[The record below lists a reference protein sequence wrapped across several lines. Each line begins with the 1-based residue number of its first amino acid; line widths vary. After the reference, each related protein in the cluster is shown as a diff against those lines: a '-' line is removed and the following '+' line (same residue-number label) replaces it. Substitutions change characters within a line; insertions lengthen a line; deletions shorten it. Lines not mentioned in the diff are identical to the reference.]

1 MRKEIITNNDP
12 KSPISE
18 VFRSLRTNMQ
28 YMGSKKKLTILVT
41 STMQGEGKSFITT
54 NLAVTFAQAG
64 KKTII
69 VDTDMRRPRQH
80 KIFETDATPGLSNYL
95 SGVNFTVNDHELL
108 TDECIFKTDIENL
121 SIFPAGNVPPNP
133 SELLL
138 SGKLKELISDL
149 EEKFDVIIF
158 DGAPCL
164 LVTDATIVARRVNYT
179 IIVASQNETKMEDLK
194 EAQRRIK
201 HVGGHVA
208 GVVLNRVKMSKK
220 QYGNKYYYGARES
233 HYGHK
238 HSRGIF
244 DSKIENFIKNNKL
257 EKEIKND
264 DEEEFDNDEF
274 EVKKLT
280 DIKKDYEEYD
290 KNSEFEKEIKEE
302 NKKEVEKVEKIEKT
316 EEKNE
321 DEIKYRIEEK
331 ENSSVKEIVMNKE
344 DYDKISASK
353 EKISDIIKQIN
364 KLNED

>member
-41 STMQGEGKSFITT
+41 STMQGEGKSFIAT

-80 KIFETDATPGLSNYL
+80 KIFEIDMAPGLSNYL
-95 SGVNFTVNDHELL
+95 SGVNLIANEHEIVP
-108 TDECIFKTDIENL
+108 DECIYKTNIENL

-138 SGKLKELISDL
+138 SGKLKELINDL
-149 EEKFDVIIF
+149 EERFDVIIL

-201 HVGGHVA
+201 HVGGHIA
-208 GVVLNRVKMSKK
+208 GIVLNRVKMSKK
-220 QYGNKYYYGARES
+220 QYGNKYYYGAREPYS
-233 HYGHK
+233 GKK
-238 HSRGIF
+238 HSKSIF
-244 DSKIENFIKNNKL
+244 DSKIENFIKNNRIQKDI
-257 EKEIKND
+257 ENDDKKEFD
-264 DEEEFDNDEF
+264 DEEDF

-280 DIKKDYEEYD
+280 DIKKDYEE
-290 KNSEFEKEIKEE
+290 
-302 NKKEVEKVEKIEKT
+302 
-316 EEKNE
+316 KNE
-321 DEIKYRIEEK
+321 DEIKYRIEEGK
-331 ENSSVKEIVMNKE
+331 DSSVKEIVIDKE

-353 EKISDIIKQIN
+353 DKISDIIKQIN
-364 KLNED
+364 KLKED